1 MSLPALALS
10 EDFSYAP
17 DLLTITKEAF
27 ATAKRAVSH
36 AIDGLVNG
44 SAPAFHAVKACEE
57 QLDSFD
63 RELDQRLAP
72 AITQANAAQARELLA
87 CMKLMIDLERT
98 GDLVAAFA
106 ERTSIVR
113 NRIEMQD
120 VEYLTRMACLLENML
135 IQARQAFCERDVDE
149 ALKVLRADSE
159 MDRFRNLILVRH
171 TDGPDGL
178 PGRESLHVLLMATAL
193 ERAGDHAKNMA
204 EEVCHLVTGETIRH
218 LLHCKD
224 KPVEQLYLDWLAKH
238 RTQPQTTADKSAQG
252 DNGAQI

>member
-10 EDFSYAP
+10 ADFSYGP

-27 ATAKRAVSH
+27 ATAKSAVSH

-44 SAPAFHAVKACEE
+44 SAPAFRAVKACEE
-57 QLDSFD
+57 QLDNFD

-72 AITQANAAQARELLA
+72 AITQANTTQAQELLA

-135 IQARQAFCERDVDE
+135 IQARHAFCDRDVDQ
-149 ALKVLRADSE
+149 ALKVLRADAE

-178 PGRESLHVLLMATAL
+178 PGRESLHVLLMATSL

-218 LLHCKD
+218 LLHGKD

-238 RTQPQTTADKSAQG
+238 RTRPQTAVDDSAQG
-252 DNGAQI
+252 NSDAQV

>member
-27 ATAKRAVSH
+27 AVAKMAVSH

-44 SAPAFHAVKACEE
+44 SAPAFLAVKECEE
-57 QLDSFD
+57 QLDNFD

-72 AITQANAAQARELLA
+72 AITQADAAHAQELLA

-106 ERTSIVR
+106 ERTAIVR
-113 NRIEMQD
+113 NRIDMQD
-120 VEYLTRMACLLENML
+120 VEYLTRMACVLENML
-135 IQARQAFCERDVDE
+135 IQAKQAFCERNVDQ
-149 ALKVLRADSE
+149 ALKVLRADAE
-159 MDRFRNLILVRH
+159 MDRFRNLLLVRH
-171 TDGPDGL
+171 TESHDGL
-178 PGRESLHVLLMATAL
+178 PGQESLHVLLMATAL

-204 EEVCHLVTGETIRH
+204 EEVCHLVTGQTIRH
-218 LLHCKD
+218 LLQSKD
-224 KPVEQLYLDWLAKH
+224 KPVEQLYLDWLAKQ
-238 RTQPQTTADKSAQG
+238 RTESRPPVAE
-252 DNGAQI
+252 

>member
-27 ATAKRAVSH
+27 TTAKTAVSH

-44 SAPAFHAVKACEE
+44 SAPAFRAVKECEE
-57 QLDSFD
+57 QLDNFD

-72 AITQANAAQARELLA
+72 ALTQVNGTQAQELLA

-98 GDLVAAFA
+98 GDLVAAFS
-106 ERTSIVR
+106 ERTAIVR
-113 NRIEMQD
+113 NRIDMQD
-120 VEYLTRMACLLENML
+120 LEYLTRMACLLENML
-135 IQARQAFCERDVDE
+135 IQAKQAFCERNVDE

-159 MDRFRNLILVRH
+159 MDRFRNLLLVRH
-171 TDGPDGL
+171 TDSPDGL
-178 PGRESLHVLLMATAL
+178 PGHESLHVLLMATAL

-204 EEVCHLVTGETIRH
+204 EEVCHLVTGQTIRH
-218 LLHCKD
+218 LLKSKD
-224 KPVEQLYLDWLAKH
+224 KPVEQLYLDWLARQRSDSH
-238 RTQPQTTADKSAQG
+238 DPAPEHC
-252 DNGAQI
+252 